1 LTQKSSKFQEAE
13 KMADDHFWGIP
24 KAQQAFEPIGDLLLK
39 FDGVDRVQDYR
50 RELDLEKGVAKVSL
64 SDRRRR
70 FHP

>member
-1 LTQKSSKFQEAE
+1 
-13 KMADDHFWGIP
+13 MADDHFWGIP

-39 FDGVDRVQDYR
+39 FDGADCVQDYR

-70 FHP
+70 FHRPPILAGRC